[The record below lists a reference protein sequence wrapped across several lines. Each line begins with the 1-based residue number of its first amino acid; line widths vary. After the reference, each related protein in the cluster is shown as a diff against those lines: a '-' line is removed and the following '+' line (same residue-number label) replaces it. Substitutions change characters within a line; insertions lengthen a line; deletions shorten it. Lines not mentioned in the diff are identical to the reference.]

1 MKKTV
6 PIIAI
11 LIITLMLLTGCTS
24 KKENTNNFKIV
35 TSFYPMYEIALNITN
50 GAQNVSIE
58 NMADANVGCLHDY
71 TLKTSDLVK
80 IEDADVFIINGLGI
94 ENFTDKILQ
103 TNDDIIT
110 INASKNI
117 TDIIDNNAH
126 VWLDI
131 DKFIV
136 QVEEVADELK
146 LANPENA
153 EVYENNKQEYVN
165 RLNKLKQELPKR
177 EKEKVIS
184 FSESLGY
191 LQNTMN
197 LDMLIIETDHEQSS
211 LSAEKLKQVVEY
223 AKTNNITKILIDNN
237 TDAQNANTLA
247 QEVGANVYVLNSGL
261 NGSDSIEAYETMIKE
276 NFEILED

>member
-58 NMADANVGCLHDY
+58 NMADVNVGCLHDY

-131 DKFIV
+131 DKFIA
-136 QVEEVADELK
+136 QVEEVANELK
-146 LANPENA
+146 VANPENA

-177 EKEKVIS
+177 KKEKVIS

-247 QEVGANVYVLNSGL
+247 QEVGAKVYVLNSGL
-261 NGSDSIEAYETMIKE
+261 NGSSTIEAYETMIKE